1 MTEMEINIIVERLA
15 DRLSDKIVEKQAS
28 SPEWM
33 EAHARAMMKVMSAQ
47 QAAPRLISARQAA
60 QQLGISIGHLYHI
73 KEHFTYVKGESKSSP
88 LRFDES
94 KLHDEYK
101 AYLEGEGRMA
111 NPFLEPIRRAL

>member
-1 MTEMEINIIVERLA
+1 MTEYELNRLA
-15 DRLSDKIVEKQAS
+15 ELIVEKQAS

-47 QAAPRLISARQAA
+47 QAAQRLISARQAA

>member
-47 QAAPRLISARQAA
+47 QAARRYFSRRSQSATVSLWDISA
-60 QQLGISIGHLYHI
+60 
-73 KEHFTYVKGESKSSP
+73 
-88 LRFDES
+88 
-94 KLHDEYK
+94 
-101 AYLEGEGRMA
+101 
-111 NPFLEPIRRAL
+111 